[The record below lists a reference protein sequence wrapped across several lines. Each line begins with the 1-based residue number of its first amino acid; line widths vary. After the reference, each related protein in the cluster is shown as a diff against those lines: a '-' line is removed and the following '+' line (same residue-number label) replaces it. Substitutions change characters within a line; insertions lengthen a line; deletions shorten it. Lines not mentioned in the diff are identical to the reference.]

1 MIPTSDKREAA
12 FADDLSVHPTKLSI
26 RIAPY
31 NRWATSAVRP
41 GFYLIRDLNAAKG
54 GFFGVQHAAAV
65 RTSTVGMRLAYTQ
78 PPVSEAT
85 VPRKAQELR

>member
-54 GFFGVQHAAAV
+54 SFSAF
-65 RTSTVGMRLAYTQ
+65 STRLQSAHQ
-78 PPVSEAT
+78 RLVCGLHIHS
-85 VPRKAQELR
+85 RR